1 MPKVNVEQSVKGS
14 GEDVY
19 KAVKKYLTE
28 RGTLEKL
35 GGEIVWEDDSRTGS
49 IESDKFSGE
58 IEVNEDGAESL
69 VTISI
74 DLPFL
79 LAPFK
84 GKVKEELSKHLSRL
98 KV

>member
-1 MPKVNVEQSVKGS
+1 MPKVNVEHSVSGS

-19 KAVKKYLTE
+19 KAVKKYMTE

-35 GGEIVWEDDSRTGS
+35 GGEIIWEDSSLTGS

-58 IEVNEDGAESL
+58 IEVSENSGESL
-69 VTISI
+69 VTITI

-84 GKVKEELSKHLSRL
+84 GKVKEELTKHLSRL